1 MKITSWVDGVP
12 EAAGWASGRTNE
24 SGSPRPLA
32 SPGPA
37 GTAENSNFA
46 AKTTVNEDDNI
57 GVCLLFVIGQSLTKL
72 RGKVQTKRQINILK
86 IKTDTLF

>member
-1 MKITSWVDGVP
+1 MDGVP
-12 EAAGWASGRTNE
+12 EAAGWASGQKNE

-37 GTAENSNFA
+37 HTAGNSNFK

-57 GVCLLFVIGQSLTKL
+57 GVCLLFVIGKSMSKL
-72 RGKVQTKRQINILK
+72 RGKV
-86 IKTDTLF
+86 